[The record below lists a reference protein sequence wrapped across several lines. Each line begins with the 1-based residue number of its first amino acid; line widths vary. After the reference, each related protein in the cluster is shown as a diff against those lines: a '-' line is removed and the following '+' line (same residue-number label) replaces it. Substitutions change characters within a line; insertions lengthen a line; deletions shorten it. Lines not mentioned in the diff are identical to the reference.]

1 MNINSKFNS
10 PERPNVEEAVE
21 QAMSFIF
28 DVFIEPRKDDMG
40 TENAEA
46 LTIIGIMLKD
56 VAKKAEAYYQIQE
69 TGYQDPKN
77 FTN

>member
-1 MNINSKFNS
+1 MNINPEFNS
-10 PERPNVEEAVE
+10 PERPNVEEAME

-28 DVFIEPRKDDMG
+28 DEFIEPRKDDMG
-40 TENAEA
+40 TENAELLA
-46 LTIIGIMLKD
+46 IIGIMLKD
-56 VAKKAEAYYQIQE
+56 IAKKAEAYYQIQE